1 MQDLS
6 ANVHNCLRLQRIKAG
21 QCSAKQP
28 VTLPGHSIQAAV
40 TFHGLLH
47 SRPRRVES
55 VRGNGYDGRMSAEE
69 AELVSGII
77 SSCLKAQGRTI
88 WKRDTPHPPQ
98 MRQLR
103 LHDIV
108 SSLQFGL

>member
-6 ANVHNCLRLQRIKAG
+6 TIIHNCLRLQTTIEVWAG

-28 VTLPGHSIQAAV
+28 VSLPGHSIQAAV

-55 VRGNGYDGRMSAEE
+55 VRGNGYEGRMTAEE
-69 AELVSGII
+69 AQLV
-77 SSCLKAQGRTI
+77 
-88 WKRDTPHPPQ
+88 
-98 MRQLR
+98 
-103 LHDIV
+103 
-108 SSLQFGL
+108 